1 MAVTMSLSSRREGL
15 VLFIGDIFISF
26 FSLWTALR
34 LRYGD
39 EITSEVWR
47 LHLVPFSA
55 LILVSTIVFFIA
67 GLYEKHTLILKSKI
81 PYTVLNAQVANA
93 FIAVLFFYL
102 IPAFIITPK
111 TNLFLYLVI
120 STGLLVLWRIYGVS
134 YITGKKGK
142 KLALIIGSGDEMR
155 ELSSEINGN
164 DRYDIKFVGDIDL
177 SKEDNIDF
185 QHDVVERIYSEG
197 ISLVVLDLSDE
208 KVKPFIPHLYNF
220 IFSKVRFI
228 DIHRLYEEIFD
239 RVPLSLL
246 RYTWFMENLSS
257 TEKKYYDGAKRVMD
271 IVVSLVLGII
281 TLPFYI
287 FVALAIKLEDGGD
300 VFITQDRVGQ
310 NNGIKKLYKFRS
322 MNVNDG
328 GKWHTGPTDVRHTSV
343 GKFLRKSRIDEL
355 PQLFNVF
362 KGDISLIGPRPD
374 VYDLGIKLAKE
385 IPYYTVRNIV
395 KPGLS
400 GWAQINQDIQPKSVE
415 ETRERLAYDLYYVK
429 NRSFLLDIKIALRT
443 LKTLISR
450 EGM

>member
-1 MAVTMSLSSRREGL
+1 MTLSSRREGL
-15 VLFIGDIFISF
+15 TLFFGDILISV
-26 FSLWTALR
+26 FSLWAALA
-34 LRYGD
+34 LRYGGALD
-39 EITSEVWR
+39 RYVWG
-47 LHLVPFSA
+47 LHVVPFSI
-55 LILVSTIVFFIA
+55 LILVGTVVFFIA

-81 PYTVLNAQVANA
+81 PYTVLNAQLANA

-102 IPAFIITPK
+102 IPASVITPK
-111 TNLFLYLVI
+111 TNLFSYLII

-134 YITGKKGK
+134 YLTGKKGK
-142 KLALIIGSGDEMR
+142 KTALIIGSGDEMS

-177 SKEDNIDF
+177 SKDGNIDF
-185 QHDVVERIYSEG
+185 QRDVVERIYSEG

-271 IVVSLVLGII
+271 MAVSLVLGVI
-281 TLPFYI
+281 TLPFYV
-287 FVALAIKLEDGGD
+287 FVALAIKIEDGGP
-300 VFITQDRVGQ
+300 VFIVQDRVGQ
-310 NNGIKKLYKFRS
+310 NNGIMKLFKFRS
-322 MNVNDG
+322 MTGSDN
-328 GKWHTGPTDVRHTSV
+328 GKWHTGPNDIRHTSV

-355 PQLFNVF
+355 PQLWNVF
-362 KGDISLIGPRPD
+362 RGDISLIGPRPD
-374 VYDLGIKLAKE
+374 IYDLGIKLAKE

-415 ETRERLAYDLYYVK
+415 ETRLRLAYDLYYVK

-443 LKTLISR
+443 VKTLLSR
-450 EGM
+450 GGM

>member
-1 MAVTMSLSSRREGL
+1 MSLSSRREGL
-15 VLFIGDIFISF
+15 TLFLGDILISY
-26 FSLWTALR
+26 FSLWAALS
-34 LRYGD
+34 LHYKGELNMAIWD
-39 EITSEVWR
+39 
-47 LHLVPFSA
+47 LHLLPFTI
-55 LILVSTIVFFIA
+55 LILVGTIVFFIA

-81 PYTVLNAQVANA
+81 PYTVLNAQIANA
-93 FIAVLFFYL
+93 FVAVLFFYL
-102 IPAFIITPK
+102 IPAFVITPK
-111 TNLFLYLVI
+111 TNLFLYLII

-134 YITGKKGK
+134 YLTGKKGK

-155 ELSSEINGN
+155 ELSAELN
-164 DRYDIKFVGDIDL
+164 DRYDIKFIGDIDL

-185 QHDVVERIYSEG
+185 QRDVVERIYSEG
-197 ISLVVLDLSDE
+197 ISLIVLDLSDE

-239 RVPLSLL
+239 RVPLFLL

-271 IVVSLVLGII
+271 MFVALVLGII

-287 FVALAIKLEDGGD
+287 FVALAIKMEDGGP
-300 VFITQDRVGQ
+300 VFIVQDRVGQ
-310 NNGIKKLYKFRS
+310 NNGIVRLYKFRS
-322 MNVNDG
+322 MTGSDR
-328 GKWHTGPTDVRHTSV
+328 GKWHSGENDIRHTSV

-355 PQLFNVF
+355 PQLWNVF
-362 KGDISLIGPRPD
+362 RGDISLIGPRPD
-374 VYDLGIKLAKE
+374 IYDLGLKLAKE

-415 ETRERLAYDLYYVK
+415 ETRLRLAYDLYYVK

-443 LKTLISR
+443 LKTLLSR
-450 EGM
+450 GGM